1 MNPVHVVLGAT
12 GGIGRAVAR
21 QLTEAGASVI
31 IAARDS
37 VALDRLAAE
46 IDATPCLFDGTDLA
60 SVEEALETAVR
71 KYDRLDGVAN
81 CVGSLLLKP
90 AHLTTGSEWDE
101 VIATHLRSSFAAVRA
116 AAPRMR
122 KQGGSIVLISSAAAR
137 IGLANHEAIAAA
149 KAGIEGLAKSAAATY
164 ANAGVRVNVVAPG
177 LVRTKLTE
185 RITGTEAAERASLDL
200 HPLGRL
206 GEADDVARAITWLL
220 DPAQSWVTSQVIGVD
235 GGLGGLKT
243 RPRAR

>member
-1 MNPVHVVLGAT
+1 MVHGPRRAGRGA
-12 GGIGRAVAR
+12 
-21 QLTEAGASVI
+21 
-31 IAARDS
+31 
-37 VALDRLAAE
+37 
-46 IDATPCLFDGTDLA
+46 P
-60 SVEEALETAVR
+60 
-71 KYDRLDGVAN
+71 
-81 CVGSLLLKP
+81 
-90 AHLTTGSEWDE
+90 
-101 VIATHLRSSFAAVRA
+101 A
-116 AAPRMR
+116 AAATR
-122 KQGGSIVLISSAAAR
+122 S
-137 IGLANHEAIAAA
+137 AIAAA